1 MLFSSLTFLF
11 CFLPLVFIT
20 YYLLPALFRNIFLLL
35 SSLFFYAWGEPK
47 YLLLMSTVILLNYFA
62 GIILDKIKEN
72 FRKSVCIVSIF
83 LNLSILCY
91 YKYLDF
97 IIENFNV
104 FLNEKIEL
112 CNITLPIGISF
123 YIFQSLSY
131 TIDVYRKVV
140 PTQYNIIKFALYVSL
155 FPQLVAGPIVKYKDV
170 MRYLDKRN
178 ENIDDIIYGFRRFIA
193 GLGKKVILANTMGEV
208 TDKIFSLGTNEISAS
223 IAWLGIVTYSLQIF
237 FDFSGYSDMAIGLG
251 RMFGFKFQENFN
263 YPYDSSTM
271 SEFWRKWHISLMTWF
286 REYLYFPLGGSR
298 VSEIRQYANLCI
310 IFLATGIWHGANWT
324 FIAWGIWNG
333 LFLVFEKITGF
344 RDKRFFRHEKWL
356 LHIYVMVIFWIGLV
370 FFRAESIS
378 YALSYLGVMF
388 GVVNNEWIPYAF
400 MYYFNTKVLIMG
412 LVAIFFSKNW
422 NFDKFEKNNIFVFG
436 RDVSLVMVLIYSIA
450 SITASGYNPFIYF
463 RF

>member
-208 TDKIFSLGTNEISAS
+208 TDKIFSLGTNDISAS

-344 RDKRFFRHEKWL
+344 RDKRFSRHEKWL